1 MLIKIPKNLK
11 IFFFKVKNIKYLNLI
26 TKDEQ
31 SFYIKLPS
39 TFSIK
44 KIKDFFLIEDLNN
57 IINKKSLKNFI
68 FYFLNYLNSLRIK
81 TKKIILFKGLGLKFI
96 LEGFNKLILKLGFS
110 HETSLIFKNNLFFL
124 KSNKNYIK
132 ILSHYKIGLGNFIQ
146 HIFKFKPANSYTGR
160 GLFIKGNSFI
170 LKPIKKT

>member
-81 TKKIILFKGLGLKFI
+81 TNRYNYYFI
-96 LEGFNKLILKLGFS
+96 
-110 HETSLIFKNNLFFL
+110 
-124 KSNKNYIK
+124 
-132 ILSHYKIGLGNFIQ
+132 
-146 HIFKFKPANSYTGR
+146 R
-160 GLFIKGNSFI
+160 
-170 LKPIKKT
+170 